1 MIYTLRADVVGQGS
15 DRRIVYGVDVYRLE
29 RSLPCVLTSEAQA
42 LRFLALCNEGQPA
55 VEHVEDVLHDFLVSE
70 TFSEE

>member
-1 MIYTLRADVVGQGS
+1 MMYKLRAEIVGQGS
-15 DRRIVYGVDVYRLE
+15 EQRIVYGVDVYRLE

-42 LRFLALCNEGQPA
+42 LRFLALCHEGQPA
-55 VEHVEDVLHDFLVSE
+55 VEHIDDVLHDFLISE